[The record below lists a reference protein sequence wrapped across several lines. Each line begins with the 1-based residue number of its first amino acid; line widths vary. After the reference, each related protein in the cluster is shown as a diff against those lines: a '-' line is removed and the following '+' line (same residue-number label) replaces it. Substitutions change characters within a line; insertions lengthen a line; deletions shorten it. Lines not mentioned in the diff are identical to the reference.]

1 MQETLH
7 NHNTSVS
14 VDGRPICYLRFAVD
28 INLMSGSNGDLQDLA
43 NRLVDRVRAYGM
55 EVSTEKKKSKI
66 MTNSTNDIGGNI
78 SISGQK
84 LEEATSFKYLEATM
98 PRNRTCLAETR
109 KMIA

>member
-1 MQETLH
+1 
-7 NHNTSVS
+7 
-14 VDGRPICYLRFAVD
+14 
-28 INLMSGSNGDLQDLA
+28 
-43 NRLVDRVRAYGM
+43 
-55 EVSTEKKKSKI
+55 